1 MAGGIAGGSRHP
13 RGRRRSWAHRAL
25 VAAPAVLLA
34 AALTLSFSEAAFAPR
49 AALAVFPTIAETAP
63 PATYTTITV
72 PGYVVPSTGNV
83 ADTVARVASTAE
95 IPDVALAAYER
106 AAVVINATDK
116 TCHLQWQVL
125 AAIGRVES
133 DHGQHAG
140 SVLNAQGVAKPA
152 ILGPALDGRGGT
164 TRVQDSDAGLLDGDQ
179 RFDRAVGPMQF
190 IPSTWSVVGVDG
202 DGDGRRDPQD
212 IDDAALS
219 AAVYLCVG
227 KDDLSTPEGLQHAVY
242 RYNHSQHYVDLV
254 LSIADSYAAG
264 DAWEVASG
272 SGTFPTQP
280 VDVRQSDP
288 TRHPGAGHVPHPVA
302 VPVEPADPTTPLDPV
317 EPDGPLDPPPTDP
330 PIDPPGP
337 TPTPPP
343 DPPTTPT
350 DPPTTPGEPPTTPAD
365 PPTTPGDST
374 PTADPAVADTA
385 AALCTELGYLD
396 DPEDAADA
404 YDACVEVALSAA
416 PTDGGPLVLT
426 HDELLALLAGAGVP
440 APPTLPAAPQ

>member
-1 MAGGIAGGSRHP
+1 MAGAGGH
-13 RGRRRSWAHRAL
+13 
-25 VAAPAVLLA
+25 
-34 AALTLSFSEAAFAPR
+34 
-49 AALAVFPTIAETAP
+49 
-63 PATYTTITV
+63 
-72 PGYVVPSTGNV
+72 
-83 ADTVARVASTAE
+83 
-95 IPDVALAAYER
+95 
-106 AAVVINATDK
+106 
-116 TCHLQWQVL
+116 
-125 AAIGRVES
+125 GRVES

-140 SVLNAQGVAKPA
+140 SVLNAKGVAKPA

-164 TRVQDSDAGLLDGDQ
+164 TRIQDSDAGQLDGDP

-190 IPSTWSVVGVDG
+190 IPSTWSVVGVDA

-264 DAWEVASG
+264 DAWEVAAG

-280 VDVRQSDP
+280 VDVRLTDP

-317 EPDGPLDPPPTDP
+317 EPDSPLDPPPTDP

-337 TPTPPP
+337 PP
-343 DPPTTPT
+343 PT
-350 DPPTTPGEPPTTPAD
+350 DPPA
-365 PPTTPGDST
+365 TPGDGT
-374 PTADPAVADTA
+374 PTADPTVEDTA

-396 DPEDAADA
+396 DPEDAEDG

-426 HDELLALLAGAGVP
+426 HDELLALLEEAGVP
-440 APPTLPAAPQ
+440 IPPTVPDASE